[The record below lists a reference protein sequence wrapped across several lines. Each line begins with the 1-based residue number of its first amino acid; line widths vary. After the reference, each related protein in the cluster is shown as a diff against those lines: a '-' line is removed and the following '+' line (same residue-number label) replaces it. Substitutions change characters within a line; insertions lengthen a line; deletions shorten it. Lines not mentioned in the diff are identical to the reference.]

1 MDSANCLSPVSCPT
15 PVTSDESATSKGLKV
30 TTAEASID
38 PEINDSTEAA
48 AAPKPT
54 SPAKVLANR
63 KNAKRSTGPRTL
75 AGKIRSAQNS
85 SKHGVYATKIA
96 AVAFGPYR
104 EDPEEIDAYLKAI
117 SDALDPRDPL
127 ETGIAAELAH
137 AYLRQR
143 RLAAWEN
150 GLLAGGNEIGNH
162 TKATERL
169 RNHGAAHE
177 ALCEWSRIVTAGS
190 GPKDGGSETDFPWED
205 MVNHL
210 RKILEMDTGKVDP
223 WVDGVEPA
231 DPEEWRETLV
241 EMVAGCF
248 PTSAELWETLDKWAE
263 AVEQLMSEHDEKAR
277 PAVARESIATIEDC
291 LVVRTRM
298 TSEMIKLL
306 ATYGLLKER
315 YLGEE

>member
-1 MDSANCLSPVSCPT
+1 MDGANCLSPVSCPT
-15 PVTSDESATSKGLKV
+15 PVTSDEPATSKGPEVTTARVPIDPEKNESKEAAVILKV
-30 TTAEASID
+30 TSA
-38 PEINDSTEAA
+38 
-48 AAPKPT
+48 
-54 SPAKVLANR
+54 AKVLANR

-75 AGKIRSAQNS
+75 AGRTRSAQNS
-85 SKHGVYATKIA
+85 IKHGAYATKIA

-104 EDPEEIDAYLKAI
+104 EDPEETDAYLKAI
-117 SDALDPRDPL
+117 IDALEPRDPL

-150 GLLAGGNEIGNH
+150 GLLAGGNEIDNH
-162 TKATERL
+162 TKATARL
-169 RNHGAAHE
+169 RDHEAAHE
-177 ALCEWSRIVTAGS
+177 ALCEWSRSLTADS
-190 GPKDGGSETDFPWED
+190 GPNDGGSETDFPWED

-210 RKILEMDTGKVDP
+210 RKIVEMETGKVDP

-231 DPEEWRETLV
+231 DPEEWRGALV
-241 EMVAGCF
+241 EMVARCF

-263 AVEQLMSEHDEKAR
+263 AVEQLMSEHDEGAR
-277 PAVARESIATIEDC
+277 PAVARESIATVDQC

-306 ATYGLLKER
+306 ATYEVLQER